1 MKNELA
7 IFNPENTMER
17 ECFTSVNLNSEES
30 RIDLFNATENADVL
44 LNDIVGQV
52 ITIKDIYI
60 EKNPIKEVDDE
71 TGEVTFNGV
80 KTTVLAPT
88 GDNNQILDRSY
99 FTYQGPTWDIFDGEY
114 VIGKMRFTKSQ
125 QQRGV
130 IASFGG
136 NRNSIETSGPC
147 RTSPDI
153 PPKTQ

>member
-17 ECFTSVNLNSEES
+17 ECFTSVNLNSEEA

-44 LNDIVGQV
+44 LNDVVGQV

-80 KTTVLAPT
+80 KYRTILFDEDGKTYATASYGIYNVIRKMLDLLGIDVIKSGLKVEVVKVPT
-88 GDNNQILDRSY
+88 S
-99 FTYQGPTWDIFDGEY
+99 DG
-114 VIGKMRFTKSQ
+114 KSKLSLKL
-125 QQRGV
+125 V
-130 IASFGG
+130 
-136 NRNSIETSGPC
+136 
-147 RTSPDI
+147 
-153 PPKTQ
+153 K